1 VTGAFFIALSV
12 VPTIPVAG
20 MALILGIDCFM
31 SEARALVKVIGN
43 GVATVVI
50 SRPEGELD
58 FARVNAVFDG
68 RMPVAETVAARV
80 DLVDSDPVATFVG
93 TSRETLWIHS
103 STTRSRRIKG
113 DDRIPTNLGP
123 LLLEKRPTLA
133 IQIKTMK
140 LKDADG

>member
-1 VTGAFFIALSV
+1 MTGAFFIALSV

-93 TSRETLWIHS
+93 TSRETLRIHS